1 MTAAPGLEILI
12 FDRGAY
18 TRSLLVEHLARLSD
32 CSLHAHESWQAFDT
46 ARINVRTAIVILNHH
61 VSDAPPFDFLQRIK
75 RALPDSLVVVISSP
89 GKPHKALE
97 ILQSE
102 QLYIDMIFDKPV
114 DLDKVSQFLKER
126 IATIRKQRD
135 LNHQH
140 LNLLRFLP
148 TGALRRIFVKP
159 EPGSA
164 ELFEMTVMFTDIRDS
179 TQLILRESAR
189 NYFSQLNSI
198 LANQAQ
204 LIRSFDGMVVK
215 TTGDGLLAVFEGA
228 ARCHLSLKCA
238 LAIQQSAQ
246 SKNTPVGIGISDGLV
261 LTGILG
267 TAEHFHFDVIGS
279 NVHLAARLCAKAG
292 QGEILATR
300 DVVDKARFN
309 FQSRP
314 HDEAVMVRGFDAP
327 IPCMHIQS

>member
-1 MTAAPGLEILI
+1 MSALPGMGILI
-12 FDRGAY
+12 FDSNAY
-18 TRSLLVEHLARLSD
+18 TRSLLVEHLARLDD
-32 CSLHAHESWQAFDT
+32 CSLHTHESWQTFDT
-46 ARINVRTAIVILNHH
+46 SRLDARTAIAILNHH
-61 VSDAPPFDFLQRIK
+61 ASDALPFDFLRQIK
-75 RALPDSLVVVISSP
+75 RALPDSVVVVISSP
-89 GKPHKALE
+89 GQPHKALE
-97 ILQSE
+97 VLQSE
-102 QLYIDMIFDKPV
+102 QPCIDMIFDKPIE
-114 DLDKVSQFLKER
+114 LDKVSQFLTER
-126 IATIRKQRD
+126 IAAIRKQRE

-148 TGALRRIFVKP
+148 TGALRRIFAKP

-179 TQLILRESAR
+179 TRLIMRESAR
-189 NYFSQLNSI
+189 NYFAKLNAI
-198 LANQAQ
+198 LASQAQ

-246 SKNTPVGIGISDGLV
+246 SRDTPVGIGISDGLV

-279 NVHLAARLCAKAG
+279 HVHLAARLCAKAG
-292 QGEILATR
+292 QGEIVATR
-300 DVVDKARFN
+300 DVVEKARFN
-309 FQSRP
+309 FRYQPS
-314 HDEAVMVRGFDAP
+314 DETVIVRGFDAP
-327 IPCMHIQS
+327 ISCLNIHS